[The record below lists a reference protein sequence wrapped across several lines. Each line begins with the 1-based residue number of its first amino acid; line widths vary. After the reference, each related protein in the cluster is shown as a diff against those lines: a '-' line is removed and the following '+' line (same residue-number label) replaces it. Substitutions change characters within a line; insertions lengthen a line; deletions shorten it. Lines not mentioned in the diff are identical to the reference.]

1 MCSEKIEKV
10 TVKCH
15 CKKVVLEITGL
26 DPRFTACHCGTCQFI
41 HSGPG
46 FGAKCNDVKV
56 LNGKEHITKYLP
68 ASWAAWHFCSE
79 CGTRLHYRFEDGV
92 WKSKQDRY
100 VVSVGLLYK
109 AGVNNL
115 KMLNEVSFEMKPRY
129 YCFAGNREKLS
140 TSETYALYALD
151 SQKA

>member
-1 MCSEKIEKV
+1 MCDGRIAKVMAKCYCSKVEIEISE
-10 TVKCH
+10 
-15 CKKVVLEITGL
+15 L
-26 DPRFTACHCGTCQFI
+26 DPGFTACHCSTCQFI

-46 FGAKCNDVKV
+46 FGARCNNIKIINGHEYVKSY
-56 LNGKEHITKYLP
+56 KP
-68 ASWAAWHFCSE
+68 AFWAAWNFCSE
-79 CGTRLHYRFEDGV
+79 CGTRLHYRFEDDV
-92 WKSKQDRY
+92 WKNKQDRY

-109 AGVNNL
+109 AGVKNFN
-115 KMLNEVSFEMKPRY
+115 MANEVSYEMKPRY